1 MDRLSNLT
9 QADIKNGALT
19 RMLAGAGIPDV
30 SEYVKQFHT
39 KTEHVLLQELESQ
52 DSYSVNSE
60 ERVITPIDVQSW
72 IMSFRPCLNDS
83 VQITS
88 NEPQAKQPPL
98 PSDVQSWITGLRLRL
113 DDPIESSVP
122 KSKPEPYRPTDLNS
136 WMQHMAPVHLHSD
149 TPPSATAPIV
159 PEHSSSAV
167 TGDLTSW
174 LTDWSKSLA
183 ELPPPASLDSW
194 LQGLVPN
201 NMHEPLNSST
211 TPKGRLNSYLNAAQ
225 KVLSEHG
232 YQVDNN
238 AKPAGLPPAKAGM
251 FGNVKQMYFL
261 VSLVSSPVLALS
273 ISLSLVGEHSGRRWT
288 RTTIERSRWSTCRS
302 CCKRWVWVL

>member
-1 MDRLSNLT
+1 MEKLANLT
-9 QADIKNGALT
+9 QADINNGALT
-19 RMLAGAGIPDV
+19 RMLASAGIPDV
-30 SEYVKQFHT
+30 HQFVT
-39 KTEHVLLQELESQ
+39 QFNQETADLIVEEFEHPNPNSW
-52 DSYSVNSE
+52 SE
-60 ERVITPIDVQSW
+60 ED
-72 IMSFRPCLNDS
+72 
-83 VQITS
+83 
-88 NEPQAKQPPL
+88 QAAVPT
-98 PSDVQSWITGLRLRL
+98 DVQSWITGLRLRL
-113 DDPIESSVP
+113 DDPIEPSVP
-122 KSKPEPYRPTDLNS
+122 KPKPEPYRPTDLNS

-194 LQGLVPN
+194 LQGLVPA

-232 YQVDNN
+232 YQVDTN